1 MDKESLLKAR
11 EFILNIDKI
20 DMPLIDKTEILQNL
34 YTYLTPENYEKHTKT
49 LIMQHNQE
57 LKYKSIKE

>member
-20 DMPLIDKTEILQNL
+20 DMPLMDKTEILQNL

-49 LIMQHNQE
+49 LMIQHNQE
-57 LKYKSIKE
+57 LKYRR